1 MAHIDYT
8 EDGKPFIRDDWY
20 LEDVASVCEQMDVT
34 LTEDQMEDVL
44 HDIVNGFDANHGISW
59 DTFEYVIH
67 QHNPVDK
74 KPHDP
79 HALSNKLITN
89 ALKRGDIQ

>member
-8 EDGKPFIRDDWY
+8 EDGKPFIRDDWH
-20 LEDVASVCEQMDVT
+20 LEDVAQVCDQMDVT

-59 DTFEYVIH
+59 HTFEYVIH
-67 QHNPVDK
+67 QHKPVDEEV
-74 KPHDP
+74 
-79 HALSNKLITN
+79 I
-89 ALKRGDIQ
+89 